1 VLRRRRLVV
10 FLGLVTV
17 VFGLYQL
24 ARGGSSS
31 APRRTAVHHRDAVPP
46 TTLPPPPV
54 SMPVLRDGS
63 DPRVVPRAF
72 LIADRGN
79 DRLVEL
85 DGEGRELWTFP
96 RPGDLAPGQSFGAPD
111 RAFFSAYGRYIVVTQ
126 AGDSTVSVI
135 DVAAHRI
142 VWQYGARGVPGS
154 GPNRL
159 ATPATAVLLR
169 DRTLVVADAESC
181 RVLLI
186 RFGAHAPSRS
196 FGDAA
201 CRHGP
206 PVGFAEPNAAFPTG
220 AGELLVTETAGGWV
234 DQFGVD
240 GQLALGVRPRQ
251 VANPSG
257 TNELSPGVFLTVDR
271 SDPGAVVVFDRT
283 GRTHW
288 RFAPTGADALH
299 RPTLALQLPNGDF
312 VVADEGGNRVV
323 VVDPSTNTIVWQY
336 GGGQPARGPGTLSLP
351 GSVDLVPPNAYLQRA
366 TTG

>member
-1 VLRRRRLVV
+1 M

-17 VFGLYQL
+17 VLGVYQL
-24 ARGGSSS
+24 ARGSSN
-31 APRRTAVHHRDAVPP
+31 APRRAAVHHRETVPS

-54 SMPVLRDGS
+54 AVPTIRDGS
-63 DPRVVPRAF
+63 DPSVVPRAF

-79 DRLVEL
+79 DRLVEI
-85 DGEGRELWTFP
+85 DGQGRELWVFP
-96 RPGDLAPGQSFGAPD
+96 RPGDLAPGQTFGAPD
-111 RAFFSAYGRYIVVTQ
+111 RAFFSPDGRYIVVTQ

-135 DVAAHRI
+135 DVASHRI

-159 ATPATAVLLR
+159 STPATAVLLR

-196 FGDAA
+196 LGDAA

-206 PVGFAEPNAAFPTG
+206 TDGFAEPNAAFPTG
-220 AGELLVTETAGGWV
+220 SGELLVTETAGGWV
-234 DQFGVD
+234 DQVAVEGHVA
-240 GQLALGVRPRQ
+240 LAVRPRQ
-251 VANPSG
+251 VASPSG

-283 GRTHW
+283 GRTRW
-288 RFAPTGADALH
+288 RFAPAGADALH
-299 RPTLALQLPNGDF
+299 RPTLALPLPNGDF
-312 VVADEGGNRVV
+312 VVADEGGNRVL
-323 VVDPSTNTIVWQY
+323 VVDPSTDAIVWQY
-336 GGGQPARGPGTLSLP
+336 GQSGQPGRGSGMLNLP

-366 TTG
+366 TAG